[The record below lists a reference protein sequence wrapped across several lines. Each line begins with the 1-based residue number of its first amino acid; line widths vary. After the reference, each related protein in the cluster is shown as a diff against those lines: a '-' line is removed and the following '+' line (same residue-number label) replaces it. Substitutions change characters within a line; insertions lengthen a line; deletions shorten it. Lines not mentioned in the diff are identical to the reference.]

1 MSKHI
6 IRTLSA
12 ALILLFFVSLNGC
25 SPALPEHLWPTKK
38 MPITPPPPP
47 PPPPIKAA
55 ARPKPLPEPLAD
67 PEIAA
72 APKLLRVGIF
82 QDTPPYIYH
91 KDTKI
96 EGLEADLAR
105 QLGTFSGKNVRFIKV
120 PERRA
125 AEALLQGHIDIVM
138 SGRKI
143 FRSEDQSITF
153 SEPYLRAGQILL
165 VRSRDRGLFSTG
177 IYSLENSGVSLGVI
191 EGSGG
196 DLFLT
201 KTIQGVRIIR
211 FKKVQSAIQALRSK
225 KIDLFLHDAPTICH
239 YAAINKSAGITPI
252 LTLVTEEYLGWT
264 MRKEDEKLRQQAN
277 HFIRQSKDDGQ
288 LQKTIK
294 HWIPNL

>member
-1 MSKHI
+1 MRRHI
-6 IRTLSA
+6 IRTLLT

-38 MPITPPPPP
+38 MPIPPPPP
-47 PPPPIKAA
+47 PAPIKAE
-55 ARPKPLPEPLAD
+55 RSVPPPEPLAD

-72 APKLLRVGIF
+72 APELLRVGIF
-82 QDTPPYIYH
+82 QDTPPYIYR
-91 KDTKI
+91 KATKI
-96 EGLEADLAR
+96 EGLEADLAL
-105 QLGTFSGKNVRFIKV
+105 QLGTFSGRKVRFVKV
-120 PERRA
+120 PERRGT
-125 AEALLQGHIDIVM
+125 EALLKGHIDIIM

-143 FRSEDQSITF
+143 FRSADQSVTF

-165 VRSRDRGLFSTG
+165 VRSRDRDLFSTG

-201 KTIQGVRIIR
+201 KTLQGVRIIR
-211 FKKVQSAIQALRSK
+211 FKKVETAIQALTSK
-225 KIDLFLHDAPTICH
+225 RIDLFLHDAPTICH
-239 YAAINKSAGITPI
+239 YAAINKSAGISPI
-252 LTLVTEEYLGWT
+252 MTLVTEEYLGWT

-294 HWIPNL
+294 QWIPNL

>member
-1 MSKHI
+1 MRKHI
-6 IRTLSA
+6 IRTVLT

-25 SPALPEHLWPTKK
+25 SPAPLEHVLSTKK
-38 MPITPPPPP
+38 MPIPPPPP
-47 PPPPIKAA
+47 PAPIKAA
-55 ARPKPLPEPLAD
+55 ARPVPLPEPLAD

-72 APKLLRVGIF
+72 APGLIRVGIF

-105 QLGTFSGKNVRFIKV
+105 QLGSFSGKKIRFIRV
-120 PERRA
+120 PEKRA
-125 AEALLQGHIDIVM
+125 TEALLKGYIDIVM

-143 FRSEDQSITF
+143 FRSDDQSITF

-165 VRSRDRGLFSTG
+165 VRAREVDLFSTG
-177 IYSLENSGVSLGVI
+177 IYSLENSGVNLGVI

-201 KTIQGVRIIR
+201 KTIHGVRIKR
-211 FKKVQSAIQALRSK
+211 FKTVQSAIQALTLK
-225 KIDLFLHDAPTICH
+225 KIDLFLHDAPTICY
-239 YAAINKSAGITPI
+239 YAALHKSSGITPI

-264 MRKEDEKLRQQAN
+264 VRKEDEKLRKLAN
-277 HFIRQSKDDGQ
+277 HFIQQSRDDGQ

-294 HWIPNL
+294 QWIPNL